1 MSGWCRAAAAAGRS
15 GRKPDGPPSARRGRP
30 GRSCG
35 GAPRRAA
42 ATGLSSTSSP
52 SAAIARTNS
61 SGAYSPQR
69 LTHLH
74 CRPLPRT
81 AALNVGPRQRRRLGQ
96 RGGDGL
102 PRSGERQSLEAGD
115 HLSGRAGVIGARQ
128 PGPCPG
134 SGRSGRHRSGRR
146 RGRGPAAW
154 PGSGPGEGDRAG
166 RLPGPAEAMRARRRS
181 ASAPRRRA
189 ARIP

>member
-1 MSGWCRAAAAAGRS
+1 VPGSSSGWPVWAKAGRPAIS
-15 GRKPDGPPSARRGRP
+15 SAGQARQELWRCTEARG
-30 GRSCG
+30 SN
-35 GAPRRAA
+35 
-42 ATGLSSTSSP
+42 GLSSTSSP